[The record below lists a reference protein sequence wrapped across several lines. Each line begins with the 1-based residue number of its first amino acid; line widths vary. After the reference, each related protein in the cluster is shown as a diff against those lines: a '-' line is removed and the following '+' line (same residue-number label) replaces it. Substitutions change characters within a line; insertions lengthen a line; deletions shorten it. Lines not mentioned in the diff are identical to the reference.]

1 MAAGK
6 VSLTI
11 VENKGLYLCAKL
23 IPDYHFCF
31 FSVDKETHSFR
42 ACLRAFLISMNW
54 FWLKTVN

>member
-6 VSLTI
+6 VSLTN

-42 ACLRAFLISMNW
+42 ACLRAFLIGMN
-54 FWLKTVN
+54 